1 MRSAGEQPQHA
12 RRILI
17 IRRLPQDLAF
27 DDHGRVGRKHASAGH
42 APADRTALGLGH
54 AADVDLWRFAG
65 FDVLVDVGRLDVD
78 LDPGFPQQVGAS
90 RRRGGQNQHGS

>member
-1 MRSAGEQPQHA
+1 
-12 RRILI
+12 
-17 IRRLPQDLAF
+17 LAL
-27 DDHGRVGRKHASAGH
+27 DNHGRVGGQHESVGH
-42 APADRTALGLGH
+42 APTDCTALGLGH

-78 LDPGFPQQVGAS
+78 LDPGFPQQIGAS